1 MGEWLMILGLGG
13 AACFG
18 LWAWRLRREGHGAA
32 AAALGFVLAAAL
44 GLTVSRLLYA
54 LLIEFGDFGY
64 DGIALLW
71 TNVTPDRLSFFGG
84 CCGVCLGVALGCR
97 LTGLPVLK
105 GLDSFAP
112 FGALLVAVARAAE
125 LTLGSLGG
133 GAQLAEDSPFARLPF
148 ALIVTADG
156 GYSYRLWAVCVLEA
170 LLALVCVPALLRLAC
185 RRRGLRFSAA
195 LFFLALPQI
204 FCESLRKRGMRW
216 GFVRPEQVLCA
227 AVALV
232 LVLIAC
238 ALLRRE
244 RGFLRRWW
252 PALAQA
258 AGIGVLIGIEFALD
272 KSDLPYAVC
281 YAFML
286 AVLCGMGAAGF
297 VAGIRLDRET
307 A

>member
-1 MGEWLMILGLGG
+1 MDWLIILIAGG
-13 AACFG
+13 AVCFALWG
-18 LWAWRLRREGHGAA
+18 LKLRRAA
-32 AAALGFVLAAAL
+32 AAALGFGLAAVL
-44 GLTVSRLLYA
+44 GLAVSRLLYA
-54 LLIEFGDFGY
+54 LLIEFEDFGY
-64 DGIALLW
+64 DGIDLLW
-71 TNVTPDRLSFFGG
+71 TDVTPDRLSFFGG
-84 CCGVCLGVALGCR
+84 CVGVCLGAALGCR
-97 LTGLPVLK
+97 LTGLHALQ

-112 FGALLVAVARAAE
+112 FGALLAAAARAAE

-133 GAQLAEDSPFARLPF
+133 GAQLPEGSPFARLPF
-148 ALIVTADG
+148 ALQVTADG
-156 GYSYRLWAVCVLEA
+156 GYSYWLWAVCVLEA
-170 LLALVCVPALLRLAC
+170 LLALICVPALMRLEC
-185 RRRGLRFSAA
+185 RRPGLRFSAA

-238 ALLRRE
+238 ALCRRE
-244 RGFLRRWW
+244 RHFLRRWW

-258 AGIGVLIGIEFALD
+258 AGIGALVAIEFALD
-272 KSDLPYAVC
+272 KSGLPYAVC

-286 AVLCGMGAAGF
+286 AVLGGMGAAGVF
-297 VAGIRLDRET
+297 AGNRLNRET